1 MRLAT
6 REALPADPASAPIVL
21 VVDDLPQ
28 NATALAA
35 VLDGLPM
42 QVLCVHSGR
51 AALEALLV
59 HDVSVALID
68 VNMPV
73 MDGFE
78 LAEAMRGVQR
88 TRHVPIIFVTA
99 AMRDPLRS
107 FRGYE
112 RGAVDFLQKPIDPL
126 VIRSKVEVFMQL
138 ARIRAELQR
147 RVEEL
152 DHHRRHLEDIV
163 SQRVQEL
170 DEARRQAESASEAKS
185 AFLANMSHE
194 IRTPM
199 NGVLGMLEVL
209 EQTPLSERQAELLT
223 TARSSGETLLGII
236 DDILDLSKIEAGKL
250 AIEPAPADVGDLVET
265 LCESMAALAA
275 RREVDLIPHVAA
287 SLPPSI
293 AIDALRLRQILFNLV
308 GNAVKFSAGQ
318 PGRRGRVRV
327 GAHWTDMDG
336 GWLRLSVTDNGI
348 GMSRETIARLFRA
361 FEQGQMSTT
370 RRYGGTG
377 LGLTICRRLTTMM
390 GGRIAVDS
398 APDQGASFTVTL
410 PAPLSPQQAA
420 AATPTTAARD
430 LCCVIVDD
438 PALSDL
444 PLAEYLRADG
454 IDSQT
459 VSTLAEAGATLA
471 AMARS
476 DAVLVCAA
484 DLAPVAV
491 GAMPDALPVAGV
503 VALGRGGSLPRPD
516 DPRVVAV
523 EAMPLRRKTLRHAV
537 VAAAGGGLPI
547 ASAPVPTAAAPARVA
562 PSIAQALARHELIL
576 VVEDDDINRQVIAR
590 QLELL
595 GRAAEVAC
603 DGDQALAMLT
613 PGRHALLLTDLHM
626 PRLDGY
632 QLAATVRQREAAR
645 GDGARLPIVALTAS
659 ALLEEQQRV
668 SASGMDAYLAK
679 PAPLDQLRALLDR
692 WLPPV
697 VELADTAAPTPGSS
711 GEPNEPNE
719 PGDAPLDIGVLT
731 RLIGADDATVRD
743 FLRFFLRSEL
753 PLFEALVQAC
763 ACGDLQAAGSIVHRL
778 RSSAH
783 TVGAA
788 RLGTHFAAMEHYC
801 RSTPADTPP
810 SEVSQALQSQLAA
823 CQPEFDAVCEAMRQA
838 IGAAPTSSRQDGAR
852 QPSTAAQ
859 N

>member
-1 MRLAT
+1 M
-6 REALPADPASAPIVL
+6 
-21 VVDDLPQ
+21 
-28 NATALAA
+28 
-35 VLDGLPM
+35 
-42 QVLCVHSGR
+42 
-51 AALEALLV
+51 
-59 HDVSVALID
+59 
-68 VNMPV
+68 
-73 MDGFE
+73 
-78 LAEAMRGVQR
+78 QR

-250 AIEPAPADVGDLVET
+250 AIDAAPADVGDLVET

-275 RREVDLIPHVAA
+275 RRDVDLIPHLAA

-308 GNAVKFSAGQ
+308 GNAVKFSAGR

-410 PAPLSPQQAA
+410 PAPLSTLDAA
-420 AATPTTAARD
+420 ASAPATAAARG
-430 LCCVIVDD
+430 LGCVIVDD
-438 PALSDL
+438 PALADL

-454 IDSQT
+454 IDLHT
-459 VSTLAEAGATLA
+459 VATLAEAGAALA
-471 AMARS
+471 AMARP

-484 DLAPVAV
+484 GLAPAAVA
-491 GAMPDALPVAGV
+491 AMSALPVAGV

-537 VAAAGGGLPI
+537 VAAAGGGLPL
-547 ASAPVPTAAAPARVA
+547 APAPVPAPAAPARVA

-632 QLAATVRQREAAR
+632 QLAATIRQREAAR

-697 VELADTAAPTPGSS
+697 VELADATAPAPASS
-711 GEPNEPNE
+711 GELGE

-788 RLGTHFAAMEHYC
+788 RLGARFTAMEHYC

-810 SEVSQALQSQLAA
+810 SAVSQALQSQLAA
-823 CQPEFDAVCEAMRQA
+823 CRPEFDAVCEAMRQA
-838 IGAAPTSSRQDGAR
+838 IDAAPTSSSSWQDSAR